1 MLGPSALDA
10 AFPGAKKRNIRAGT
24 IGSLRSGLSVY
35 HVGINGSLSV
45 GKTMRKGPNALLS
58 RRNFLIHTAFCAAAP
73 FLPTSAFGQAAY
85 PARPIPKTGE
95 RLPVV
100 GLGSTKAVSQLAE
113 RGTAGFK
120 LLLRTLLD
128 GGGTVVDTWSR
139 NAALDRLTGEALQAE
154 GMVKDLFLAT
164 KVDAVGAKA
173 GRAMLDRTRRLFGKT
188 SDLIQV
194 ISLRDLE
201 TQWPILKEWQTAGKA
216 RYIGAT
222 VSSDYDHEAMMH
234 FMRGERPDFI
244 QVNYSVVETQAESGV
259 LPLAADLGIAVLV
272 NRPFMNGSYFSRVR
286 GVSLPE
292 WAVKFDCRSWAQ
304 FSLKYILA
312 NPAVTCVLTETTQPK
327 HLLENLG
334 TAHGRFPDAET
345 RRRMREVIEFI

>member
-1 MLGPSALDA
+1 
-10 AFPGAKKRNIRAGT
+10 
-24 IGSLRSGLSVY
+24 
-35 HVGINGSLSV
+35 
-45 GKTMRKGPNALLS
+45 MRKSRSMSLS
-58 RRNFLIHTAFCAAAP
+58 RRNFLIHAAAWTAAP
-73 FLPTSAFGQAAY
+73 FLPASAFAQSAY
-85 PARPIPKTGE
+85 PTRPIPKTGE
-95 RLPVV
+95 QLPIV
-100 GLGSTKAVSQLAE
+100 GLGSTKAVLQLPE

-139 NAALDRLTGEALQAE
+139 DASLDKLTGEALQAN

-164 KVDAVGAKA
+164 KVDAKGAEA
-173 GRAMLDRTRRLFGKT
+173 GREILARTRRLFGKT

-201 TQWPILKEWQTAGKA
+201 TQWPILKEWKEASKA

-222 VSSDYDHEAMMH
+222 VSSDRQHEDMMQ

-244 QVNYSVVETQAESGV
+244 QVNYSVVETQAETGV

-272 NRPFMNGSYFSRVR
+272 NRPFMNGGYFSRVR
-286 GVSLPE
+286 GVALPE
-292 WAVKFDCRSWAQ
+292 WAAEFDCHSWAQ

-312 NPAVTCVLTETTQPK
+312 HPAVTCVLTETTKPK
-327 HLLENLG
+327 HLRENLG
-334 TAHGRFPDAET
+334 AAYGRFPDVKT
-345 RRRMREVIEFI
+345 KHRMREEMQFI